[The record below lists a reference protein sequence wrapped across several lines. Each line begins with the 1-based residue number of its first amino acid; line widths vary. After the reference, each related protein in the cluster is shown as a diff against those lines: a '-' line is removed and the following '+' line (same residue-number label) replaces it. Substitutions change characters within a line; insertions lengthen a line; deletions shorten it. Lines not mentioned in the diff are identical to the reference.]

1 MSFDDRIKLQLSF
14 DVEPMQQE
22 VLALPLHGFLEYSV
36 LPLTA
41 PTPVAAPPSR
51 EAEPVRDYADGSW
64 ANWNDT
70 AFLQSSPYLSE
81 VVEFFRSNTAVTLV
95 RLLRLAPGGLIKE
108 HCDPTLGLEV
118 ESSVIRLTIP
128 ILTNDAV
135 EFWLNGTR
143 VDMAP
148 GECWYLRFTDPHTAS
163 NKGNKERIHM
173 SIDMIPN
180 EWVRS
185 LIQTRE
191 CGSAPSSPHRSKADQ
206 NSSIR

>member
-41 PTPVAAPPSR
+41 PTPVAGPLSG
-51 EAEPVRDYADGSW
+51 ETEPVRDYADGSW
-64 ANWNDT
+64 ADWKNT

-118 ESSVIRLTIP
+118 EEIRDPTHHSHPHQRCSGVLAQW
-128 ILTNDAV
+128 DAGGH
-135 EFWLNGTR
+135 GTWGMLVSTLHR
-143 VDMAP
+143 PSHRLEQGRQGA
-148 GECWYLRFTDPHTAS
+148 DPHVDPYDS
-163 NKGNKERIHM
+163 E
-173 SIDMIPN
+173 
-180 EWVRS
+180 
-185 LIQTRE
+185 
-191 CGSAPSSPHRSKADQ
+191 
-206 NSSIR
+206 